1 MKRFGRIIVGIVLA
15 IMLTACGTVVFADG
29 VHITVTANP
38 RVAGSVS
45 NFTITYVDEKTIEFS
60 WGFYGD
66 ASKIMIRGKVG
77 GYPSGISSP
86 DVAPSDG
93 YLVYYGN
100 GTSSSDVDWMMGSVA
115 RPVYYAAWA
124 QRADGTWYTDQSRDW
139 MENTFLIMAGLGIFL
154 LLATCLTIAAVSK
167 RSGLLSYGAVGA
179 WMLTAF
185 QAFYASASSSP
196 GDITDAYMGL
206 FWLSL
211 AFVIACGVWPYASR
225 DRKTVTE
232 ETGEDEW
239 EAEDMSSFGNKK
251 EEKFQPRKLRSKFG
265 QTGVM

>member
-1 MKRFGRIIVGIVLA
+1 MKRLGRIIVGLVLA
-15 IMLTACGTVVFADG
+15 VMLTACGTAALADG
-29 VHITVTANP
+29 LNITVTANP

-45 NFTITYVDEKTIEFS
+45 NFTITYVDEKTIEFG

-77 GYPSGISSP
+77 AYPDGISDP
-86 DVAPSDG
+86 NVAPSDG

-100 GTSSSDVDWMMGSVA
+100 ATSASDVSWMMGSVA

-124 QRADGTWYTDQSRDW
+124 QRADGTWYTDKSTRW
-139 MENTFLIMAGLGIFL
+139 MENTLLIMAGLGIFL
-154 LLATCLTIAAVSK
+154 LLAVCLTIAAVSK

-185 QAFYASASSSP
+185 QAYYASASASP

-206 FWLSL
+206 FWLSI

-225 DRKTVTE
+225 ERKAVME
-232 ETGEDEW
+232 EGERDEW
-239 EAEDMSSFGNKK
+239 EDEDMSSFGDKK

-265 QTGVM
+265 ETGVL